1 MGLVIIRLCRIQRI
15 VQIPE
20 ILQRVRAL
28 QIVQA
33 QTKLV
38 ATLQIKP
45 KRAHRPIQLTI
56 KHRRIQAATRLPT
69 KHKLMQPAAT
79 LQTKLS
85 PTLPTSLL
93 ATPLIQATR
102 QTSLTRYQQQ
112 LQTRQQH
119 QPFFAATETQITIQ
133 WGIFSNG
140 GAPITGYIILMAA
153 TPSSTDAR
161 LLQGTIWVDVTS
173 TGVLDMV
180 NNRFTT
186 ANNLVKGFTY

>member
-33 QTKLV
+33 RTKLV

-45 KRAHRPIQLTI
+45 KRAHRPIRLTI

-79 LQTKLS
+79 LQIKLS
-85 PTLPTSLL
+85 PTLRTSLL
-93 ATPLIQATR
+93 ETPLVQATR
-102 QTSLTRYQQQ
+102 QTSLTRYQQH

-119 QPFFAATETQITIQ
+119 QPFLRQRK
-133 WGIFSNG
+133 
-140 GAPITGYIILMAA
+140 L
-153 TPSSTDAR
+153 
-161 LLQGTIWVDVTS
+161 
-173 TGVLDMV
+173 
-180 NNRFTT
+180 
-186 ANNLVKGFTY
+186 K